1 MFVLKDVRALG
12 LGAVPRAAYEASKRT
27 GAHRFLF
34 NTVSGG
40 SAVRA
45 IGAYGT
51 PSIDSAAGR
60 LCIADAHAIVSE
72 GLLAFGRRFP
82 IVTSREWITEPE
94 TGRAW
99 PEASWWTIDI
109 RTDRRLGD
117 VKWTWELGR
126 HRDLVVLARAVA
138 LEPDGGWLGH
148 LDRLIRWW
156 CEVNPLECS
165 IHWYSNL
172 ELALRLF
179 AWDQV
184 LGLAG
189 DRLPHRTLDLMAL
202 HITQMRRHLWRDLP
216 YTLSSMRNNHMLGDA
231 LGLWLADAMT
241 GHSGSS
247 MRSQVAERMWQS
259 QLTRQVYPD
268 GSMIE
273 DSVSYH
279 RFVLEM
285 LCARHLTGDCSPELR
300 SVIGLSSRYLADLG
314 ALDGPIPQY
323 GDWDEGRVL
332 ASSSDPLDVGNSVAL
347 GLVLSGESI
356 DPAWVD
362 RYDLLAWYAPSA
374 TIAKQ
379 PRSVSPAV
387 RVGDIAMARR
397 GPWQAWLKCGSGPSH
412 GHADLGHVSVRYR
425 DQWMLVDPGTGTYNG
440 ALEVRNGFRVSE
452 AHNVLRPLGEGQIEP
467 HRAFRWMSTPTGR
480 AGRVLEASSATVL
493 WGAHDAYVMR
503 DPSPW
508 PWRIARAVVL
518 TDRAVAV
525 IDWRENDEE
534 QAFELTVP
542 LSGECTWDGESVGL
556 GADRLS
562 LRTAGS
568 TRLAVGEMNPFRGWD
583 SPTYGTWTP
592 APWVLVTGALSGPV
606 IWSVGDVDVAVDH
619 DAVALEDT
627 HLTVTWSGHEVRM
640 SVRSGDDNFADA
652 VSVEHKS

>member
-1 MFVLKDVRALG
+1 VTVLKDVRALG
-12 LGAVPRAAYEASKRT
+12 VGAVPRAAYEASKRS
-27 GAHRFLF
+27 GAHRFVF

-40 SAVRA
+40 STARA
-45 IGAYGT
+45 AGTYGT
-51 PSIDSAAGR
+51 PAIDSAAAQ
-60 LCIADAHAIVSE
+60 LCLSDARAIVSE

-82 IVTSREWITEPE
+82 VASPHDWVTEPE
-94 TGRAW
+94 SGRAW
-99 PEASWWTIDI
+99 PQASWWTIDI
-109 RTDRRLGD
+109 RTNRRLGD

-126 HRDLVVLARAVA
+126 HRDLVVLARAAA

-148 LDRLIRWW
+148 LDRLLMWW
-156 CEVNPLECS
+156 CEANPLERS

-202 HITQMRRHLWRDLP
+202 HIAQMRRHLWRDLP

-231 LGLWLADAMT
+231 LGLWLADAVT
-241 GHSGSS
+241 GHQGAGL
-247 MRSQVAERMWQS
+247 RSKVAERMWQA
-259 QLTRQVYPD
+259 QLVRQVNAD

-285 LCARHLTGDCSPELR
+285 LCARYLTGDRSPELR
-300 SVIGLSSRYLADLG
+300 SVIGRSSRYLADLG

-332 ASSSDPLDVGNSVAL
+332 ASSGDPLDVGNSVAL
-347 GLVLSGESI
+347 GLALSGESI
-356 DPAWVD
+356 DPTWVD
-362 RYDLLAWYAPSA
+362 RFDLLAWYAPSA
-374 TIAKQ
+374 SIADQ
-379 PRSVSPAV
+379 PRPVSPAG

-425 DQWMLVDPGTGTYNG
+425 GQWAVWYPGTGTYNG
-440 ALEVRNGFRVSE
+440 PLGVRNGFRVSE

-480 AGRVLEASSATVL
+480 AGRVLETPSATVL

-508 PWRIARAVVL
+508 PWRIARTVVL
-518 TDRAVAV
+518 TEQGMAV
-525 IDWRENDEE
+525 IDWREN
-534 QAFELTVP
+534 AVKSPFELAIP
-542 LSGECTWDGESVGL
+542 LSGECTSDGESITV
-556 GADRLS
+556 GADRLA
-562 LRTAGS
+562 LS
-568 TRLAVGEMNPFRGWD
+568 TPGEARVAVGESDPFLGWE

-592 APWVLVTGALSGPV
+592 APWAVVSGASSGPV
-606 IWSVGDVDVAVDH
+606 TWSVGIVDVSAHAGVVVVDGLRLAVTWGEGD
-619 DAVALEDT
+619 VR
-627 HLTVTWSGHEVRM
+627 LTVEIDGQRMDDFVQVR
-640 SVRSGDDNFADA
+640 RAP
-652 VSVEHKS
+652 